1 MSALSSWNISMREK
15 FQVLK
20 MEIFHPKSL
29 CDRIASTCFWLAFV
43 KNQYPDN
50 FLLLTA
56 FFGNCCRVPPLNL
69 TDTKASF
76 VPPKSDIFS
85 SVVTFQFRLRWSFLP
100 PSVKVNWTSVKGG
113 ACSGWTK
120 GGGWGGPAGPGLE
133 WEREREC
140 WCTTRGWI
148 SEPKNEIKES
158 ETRLTARKTLQR
170 NECFCVRKF
179 DP

>member
-29 CDRIASTCFWLAFV
+29 CDRITSTCFWLAFV

-56 FFGNCCRVPPLNL
+56 FFGNLLPGSSPKPDGHQGFLC
-69 TDTKASF
+69 S
-76 VPPKSDIFS
+76 PKSDIFS

-100 PSVKVNWTSVKGG
+100 PSVKVNRTSVKGG

-120 GGGWGGPAGPGLE
+120 GGRRGGAGPGLE
-133 WEREREC
+133 REREREC

-158 ETRLTARKTLQR
+158 EMRLTARKTLQC
-170 NECFCVRKF
+170 NECFCVRKV